1 MEKSGGRYVRAAEGK
16 NSTTLTD
23 QLYVSLR
30 NDILSWRLT
39 PNDILVESKLAKQY
53 KVSKTPVREALAL
66 LSQEGWVEV
75 LPRVGYRVTP
85 IRVSDVDE
93 LFEMRLMAEKE
104 AIRLVVLRADNEQL
118 EQLLIESTNL
128 RSPFD
133 DDLTEPELFIRQHD
147 PLHLSLARLAGNR
160 RLERLIHQLLRDWTR
175 MCLSDAEVREK
186 AFAGEKTN
194 CERIC
199 EALINRDVD
208 SAHALI
214 HTHIMYSKK
223 LILSRMTLGN
233 H

>member
-1 MEKSGGRYVRAAEGK
+1 LEKTGGRHVRETAGNK
-16 NSTTLTD
+16 KVTLTD

-53 KVSKTPVREALAL
+53 NVSKTPVREALAL

-104 AIRLVVLRADNEQL
+104 AIRLVALRADDQQL
-118 EQLLIESTNL
+118 EQLLADTCDL
-128 RSPFD
+128 RSMPNG
-133 DDLTEPELFIRQHD
+133 EPPDPEMFIRHRD
-147 PLHLSLARLAGNR
+147 PLHLNLATLAGNR

-175 MCLSDAEVREK
+175 MVLSDESVREK
-186 AFAGEKTN
+186 AFVGLDDN
-194 CERIC
+194 CEQLC
-199 EALINRDVD
+199 KALVKRDVE
-208 SAHALI
+208 AAQALI

-223 LILSRMTLGN
+223 LIVSRMTLGSP
-233 H
+233 

>member
-1 MEKSGGRYVRAAEGK
+1 MEKTGGRYVRETAGK
-16 NSTTLTD
+16 KKVTLTD

-39 PNDILVESKLAKQY
+39 PSDILVESKLAKQY
-53 KVSKTPVREALAL
+53 NVSKTPVREALAL

-104 AIRLVVLRADNEQL
+104 AIRLVALRADDKQL
-118 EQLLIESTNL
+118 DQLLAKNSHLGSMPNGE
-128 RSPFD
+128 PP
-133 DDLTEPELFIRQHD
+133 EPEMFIRHRD
-147 PLHLSLARLAGNR
+147 PLHLDLATLSGNG

-175 MCLSDAEVREK
+175 MVLSDREVREK
-186 AFAGEKTN
+186 AFVELDEN
-194 CERIC
+194 CKQIC
-199 EALINRDVD
+199 EALVKRDVET
-208 SAHALI
+208 AHSLI

-233 H
+233 G